1 MTYTLIAHTEV
12 GSGGTSGVV
21 FSSIPATFTD
31 LLVLASLR
39 DNTAGIAGTVRLKL
53 NGSSANFF
61 VRDLQGTGSSVGSGS
76 GAVNFLANTNG
87 NTSTANTFNNLSLYI
102 PNYRTSNNKSF
113 SVDSV
118 SETNATTIYQN
129 LVAGLWSQTAAITSL
144 EISADSTILQ
154 YSSVTLYGITA
165 GSSGGV
171 VVS

>member
-21 FSSIPATFTD
+21 FSSIPASFTD

-39 DNTAGIAGTVRLKL
+39 DNTSGVAGSARLKL
-53 NGSSANFF
+53 NGSTANFSF
-61 VRDLQGTGSSVGSGS
+61 RDLQGTGSSVGSGS
-76 GAVNFLANTNG
+76 GSNGFLGNTNG
-87 NTSTANTFNNLSLYI
+87 NTSTSNTFSNLMLYL
-102 PNYRTSNNKSF
+102 PNYRSANNKSY

-118 SETNATTIYQN
+118 SETNGTTIYQN